1 MKTFDANTPT
11 VTAARMT
18 AALDHIELTA
28 SSVKSA
34 ISEHDKTRNQLDL
47 IPKGDEWLA
56 SALLGLARE
65 VIERS
70 GHRD

>member
-1 MKTFDANTPT
+1 MKTFDTTTPT

-34 ISEHDKTRNQLDL
+34 LSTHDQTSNPLDL
-47 IPKGDEWLA
+47 IPQGDEWLA

-70 GHRD
+70 DAR